1 MPVGFSGTTP
11 GIKDWKYGKGSHS
24 EWRRAS
30 GGDQAA
36 GAQCRPEH
44 LRERG
49 RHLGEVHPLSRRRAR
64 RNAQGR
70 HSLAQGSAGDHIRR
84 AGRRICVRLF
94 LHGDGFRVQPGDF
107 PDPAQVGW
115 RAIMVDPHVQEAQIE
130 NRMAD
135 EVEQTGEPQP
145 ERNERF
151 KWYILHAYSGFER
164 KVRESIQSRV
174 QAFGLTDRVGRVM
187 IPTEPVTEI
196 VNGKKRTVERVFL
209 PGYVLVEM
217 DLDNN
222 LWHVLKDT
230 PKVTGFLGTGDK
242 PVALSEEEVSSILF
256 RSETAKEKPR
266 LKIKFEKNESV
277 RITDGPFAN
286 FNGVVD
292 EINEDRETMK
302 VMVTIFGRSTPVEL
316 EFGKVEKIE

>member
-1 MPVGFSGTTP
+1 
-11 GIKDWKYGKGSHS
+11 
-24 EWRRAS
+24 
-30 GGDQAA
+30 
-36 GAQCRPEH
+36 
-44 LRERG
+44 
-49 RHLGEVHPLSRRRAR
+49 
-64 RNAQGR
+64 
-70 HSLAQGSAGDHIRR
+70 
-84 AGRRICVRLF
+84 
-94 LHGDGFRVQPGDF
+94 
-107 PDPAQVGW
+107 
-115 RAIMVDPHVQEAQIE
+115 
-130 NRMAD
+130 MAD
-135 EVEQTGEPQP
+135 ELEQPVEAPAEAQVEAPAEAQTEVSAEAQTEVPAVAQTESEVHATEPEVHAAEPEVPTSEAEPQP
-145 ERNERF
+145 AVPEAEAAETKVQAAKAKKPGAKAKAQAEEAEKPAAEAQAAEAEKPAAEAEAPTEAPAEPQPVRNERF
-151 KWYILHAYSGFER
+151 RWYILHAYSGFER

-174 QAFGLTDRVGRVM
+174 QAFGLKERVGRVM

-217 DLDNN
+217 ELDNE

-242 PVALSEEEVSSILF
+242 PVALSEDEVSSILF
-256 RSETAKEKPR
+256 RSETSKDKPR
-266 LKIKFEKNESV
+266 MKIKFEKSEQV

>member
-1 MPVGFSGTTP
+1 M
-11 GIKDWKYGKGSHS
+11 
-24 EWRRAS
+24 
-30 GGDQAA
+30 
-36 GAQCRPEH
+36 
-44 LRERG
+44 
-49 RHLGEVHPLSRRRAR
+49 
-64 RNAQGR
+64 
-70 HSLAQGSAGDHIRR
+70 
-84 AGRRICVRLF
+84 
-94 LHGDGFRVQPGDF
+94 
-107 PDPAQVGW
+107 
-115 RAIMVDPHVQEAQIE
+115 
-130 NRMAD
+130 MAD
-135 EVEQTGEPQP
+135 ELEQPAELEEVQAAPPP

-164 KVRESIQSRV
+164 KVRESIESRIE
-174 QAFGLTDRVGRVM
+174 AFGLKDRVGRVM

-217 DLDNN
+217 ELDNH

-256 RSETAKEKPR
+256 RSETAKDKPR
-266 LKIKFEKNESV
+266 LKIKFEKNEQV